1 MSQARPGSV
10 ILMHIMYSSNQV
22 AREALPLIIEG
33 LRAKGLNVVT
43 VGQLIQPRI
52 AAK

>member
-1 MSQARPGSV
+1 
-10 ILMHIMYSSNQV
+10 MHIMYSSNQV

-43 VGQLIQPRI
+43 VGHLYSPALQQV
-52 AAK
+52 